1 VTRSDTPPAPVP
13 VESFELIPL
22 LGDGQPDVPVAAT
35 GVVPFGLA
43 EAEARDRFD
52 AWIAKRRPIGSR
64 HRAAVASM
72 RAVYVPCWSF
82 SARVRV
88 PWRAMKLKATKVR
101 NARHDDDPPFESVP
115 IDGVVDLVFDDET
128 VPASDA
134 APADLVAA
142 LEPAPAADL
151 IPCLPG
157 AAADPLI
164 AACTVSLRQA
174 WDQADAR
181 MQDRVDQAVR
191 RDAGLTA
198 TDLESWPEWSGR
210 RCRQVLAP
218 IYVVDYGFRGA
229 RYAAVVH
236 GRSGA
241 VEGRRPPDWIARVL
255 AAVIVLG
262 VLVGLGW
269 LAIAVLRWLL

>member
-1 VTRSDTPPAPVP
+1 MTRSDAPPGPVP
-13 VESFELIPL
+13 IESFELMPL

-43 EAEARDRFD
+43 EAEARGRFD
-52 AWIAKRRPIGSR
+52 AWIAKHRPIGSR
-64 HRAAVASM
+64 HRATVASM

-88 PWRAMKLKATKVR
+88 PWRAMKLKR
-101 NARHDDDPPFESVP
+101 QRHHDRDRDSAFESEP
-115 IDGVVDLVFDDET
+115 IDGVVDLAFDDEI

-142 LEPAPAADL
+142 VEPAPAADL
-151 IPCLPG
+151 SPCPPG
-157 AAADPLI
+157 AAADPLT
-164 AACTVSLRQA
+164 AACTVGLRQA
-174 WDQADAR
+174 WDQLDAR
-181 MQDRVDQAVR
+181 LQDRVEHAVR

-218 IYVVDYGFRGA
+218 IFVVDYAYGGT

-241 VEGRRPPDWIARVL
+241 VEGQRPPDWIARVL
-255 AAVIVLG
+255 AGAIVLG
-262 VLVGLGW
+262 ALVGLGW
-269 LAIAVLRWLL
+269 LAIVLLRWVL